1 MAGTLAR
8 EAVRAAASEAAKAWT
23 AAAMRVGAAVV
34 RVWKPICKMPAARVE
49 SSKMLAALAL

>member
-1 MAGTLAR
+1 LR
-8 EAVRAAASEAAKAWT
+8 WH
-23 AAAMRVGAAVV
+23 AVV